1 MSDETA
7 AAEEAEAVAEEVG
20 VELRY
25 GAAVSESRN
34 DVVLHATVETYL
46 EVCSEAQADGFD
58 QLIDLTAV
66 DYLTYA
72 GERTLPGG
80 LTPERFEVV
89 TSLINH
95 VRRERIRIRTQVS
108 ADEPTIPS
116 LFDLWPGS
124 EYLEREAFDMFGIT
138 FADHPDMSRVLMPED
153 WVGHPLRKDYA
164 VGAIPVQFKAASN
177 ER

>member
-7 AAEEAEAVAEEVG
+7 AAEEAEAEAVAVD
-20 VELRY
+20 LRY
-25 GAAVSESRN
+25 GAAVSESLG

-46 EVCSEAQADGFD
+46 EVCSEARADGFD